1 MHSIEHAARAL
12 AVTVSLSLGLGLVAG
27 CSKRP
32 AATAPPAQA
41 EAPRPAH
48 PNLSGVWL
56 AYASSAPGTTA
67 AAGPQ
72 YSPAGQAKVEEFY
85 AQFTEV
91 PDPGSYCVGT
101 GMPGVMLSIAGY
113 PIEIIQSAERITM
126 LAELE
131 MQLRRIYL
139 DGRGHPN
146 DFPTTGVG
154 HSIGRW
160 DGETLVIDTALL
172 KEWQA
177 RPWPRTEH
185 TRIEERLYLTKESAV
200 NVTPSAFITE
210 KPISDDVLVD
220 ELTVTDPALYG
231 EPQRRTMYYR
241 KVVDTATLEYDCPID
256 LWLQA
261 LEKNR
266 VSP

>member
-1 MHSIEHAARAL
+1 
-12 AVTVSLSLGLGLVAG
+12 
-27 CSKRP
+27 
-32 AATAPPAQA
+32 
-41 EAPRPAH
+41 
-48 PNLSGVWL
+48 
-56 AYASSAPGTTA
+56 
-67 AAGPQ
+67 
-72 YSPAGQAKVEEFY
+72 
-85 AQFTEV
+85 
-91 PDPGSYCVGT
+91 
-101 GMPGVMLSIAGY
+101 MLSIAGY
-113 PIEIIQSAERITM
+113 PIEIIQTAERVTM

-160 DGETLVIDTALL
+160 DGETLVVDTALL
-172 KEWQA
+172 KDWRA
-177 RPWPRTEH
+177 RPWPRTERA
-185 TRIEERLYLTKESAV
+185 RIEERLYLVKESAV

-210 KPISDDVLVD
+210 RPISDDVLVD
-220 ELTVTDPALYG
+220 ELTVADPALYA

-241 KVVDTATLEYDCPID
+241 KVVDTATLEYDCPVD

>member
-1 MHSIEHAARAL
+1 MHPIGHGACAHAL
-12 AVTVSLSLGLGLVAG
+12 GVSLSLALALLSG
-27 CSKRP
+27 CSRP
-32 AATAPPAQA
+32 SSTTAPAQPDA
-41 EAPRPAH
+41 ARPAH
-48 PNLSGVWL
+48 PDFSGVWL

-72 YSPAGQAKVEEFY
+72 YSAAGQAKVEEFY

-113 PIEIIQSAERITM
+113 PIEIIQTAERVTM

-160 DGETLVIDTALL
+160 DGETLVVDTALL
-172 KEWQA
+172 KDWRA
-177 RPWPRTEH
+177 RPWPRTERA
-185 TRIEERLYLTKESAV
+185 RIEERLYLVKESAV

-210 KPISDDVLVD
+210 RPISDDVLVD
-220 ELTVTDPALYG
+220 ELTVADPALYA

-241 KVVDTATLEYDCPID
+241 KVVDTATLEYDCPVD